1 MHEESKNTILLFFFG
16 LRNNM
21 YLYHLTTYSYPR
33 HIAVGNLVDKFDGLI
48 DSFLE
53 TTFGKYGRPDTFPNS
68 KLELYKLSDGDAYME
83 LSDYIDFL
91 NNTIPLLINEKD
103 TDLFNI
109 RDEMVGIL
117 NNNRYLFELK

>member
-1 MHEESKNTILLFFFG
+1 MHEESKNTILLFFLG

-21 YLYHLTTYSYPR
+21 YLYHLTTYSYSR
-33 HIAVGNLVDKFDGLI
+33 HIAVGNLVDKFDELI
-48 DSFLE
+48 DRFLE
-53 TTFGKYGRPDTFPNS
+53 ISFGKYGRPDTFPNS
-68 KLELYKLSDGDAYME
+68 KLELNKLSDGEAYMQ
-83 LSDYIDFL
+83 LSEYIDFL
-91 NNTIPLLINEKD
+91 NNTIPTLINEKD